1 MLIGVGPIF
10 VKKMVVFDFRER
22 KNRELYKQFL
32 FFRQKIK
39 TKEDV
44 PNQYTISGDHIF
56 SRANNFRFLNANL
69 DQTARSM
76 FQISVLSQVTTSLAG
91 FTKET

>member
-10 VKKMVVFDFRER
+10 VKKNGCFDFRER
-22 KNRELYKQFL
+22 KNRELCKQFL

-56 SRANNFRFLNANL
+56 TRFYKRDLIIYSA
-69 DQTARSM
+69 QKY
-76 FQISVLSQVTTSLAG
+76 QPPAG
-91 FTKET
+91 YV